1 MLKYLTP
8 FMMSFLSTVILNFFA
23 ILAAKKLRWKP
34 RKSKRHIHDPKVYR
48 IGGAVMVLVFA
59 ASVFLDK
66 NLYITSEIYG
76 FIIASLV
83 ILVFGFWDDI
93 KELYWK
99 IQLFFQIVVA
109 ILTFIM
115 GIRIYFVTN
124 PLTGGILK
132 LDSGLGVVLSVCLVI
147 FWIILVINAVN
158 WIDGIDG
165 LSGGITIISMV
176 TILLLS
182 LKNEVNQPPLAILA
196 SIIIGTVLGFLIFNF
211 YPARIM
217 AGTAGAMFMGFSL
230 AVLAILA
237 GTKIATALLVL
248 AIPIIDFLWVI
259 GQRIK
264 DKRSI
269 FRPDKNHLHYKL
281 LKLGW
286 TQKQIALSFYAI
298 TMLISIVA
306 LNTRAVGKGVALALS
321 FFIMS
326 LVYVLIN
333 KKISIQ
339 EKAK

>member
-1 MLKYLTP
+1 
-8 FMMSFLSTVILNFFA
+8 
-23 ILAAKKLRWKP
+23 
-34 RKSKRHIHDPKVYR
+34 
-48 IGGAVMVLVFA
+48 MVLVFA

-132 LDSGLGVVLSVCLVI
+132 LNSGLGVVLSVCLVI